1 VSDQCWRRIDTDT
14 GPVLIIELDEPDTDL
29 PKTAAPEPSPSA
41 TRSPSTR
48 SPATEMESC
57 ARCRRAF
64 RPAAAGRSTTG
75 AAPGLAVLRRWPDG
89 PICSG
94 CFASAVETY
103 GHCAACRVHRLLPGV
118 GPAGQRWCTDC
129 AGGLGNFTC
138 DRCGREGWIE
148 RVGTCGSCVLTDRI
162 NELLDD
168 GTGRVRPE
176 LQPLAD
182 RITAMSRPRSGILWL
197 SRPAP
202 QGILRALAAG
212 QVPLT
217 HDGLSTLTPRRSV
230 IYIRDLMIAAGI
242 LPPVDRFLFLFEQW
256 WPTWLAGLD
265 DPDHRKVLRH
275 FITWH
280 VLRTMRDTI
289 ARRGELGHGPNQ
301 LARQQLRAAAA
312 FLHGL
317 ASHDRTLLT
326 CRQADIDRFLVHRA
340 KAHDMRPF
348 LRWAMNGGHM
358 PKLTLPPG
366 VQKEPMLI
374 SQKQRIELLR
384 RVHRGDG
391 MDLTDRII
399 ALLVLLYAQPLIR
412 VQRLTIDDIT
422 TDQDGQLLIRLGEP
436 ASPVPP
442 PFDDLVRQY
451 LGARTNQTTAT
462 NPDSRWLFPGRR
474 AGHPLHPTSMR
485 LRLANLGVPNM
496 PGRSR
501 AIRELLRQA
510 PPSIIAGMLGYG
522 ASSAEDLARES
533 GTTWMRYAAGPHSLG
548 GS

>member
-1 VSDQCWRRIDTDT
+1 VTDQCWRRIDTDT
-14 GPVLIIELDEPDTDL
+14 GPVLIIEYDEPDTEI
-29 PKTAAPEPSPSA
+29 PKTDAPEPG
-41 TRSPSTR
+41 
-48 SPATEMESC
+48 SPATEVESC

-64 RPAAAGRSTTG
+64 RPAGTGRSTTPDT
-75 AAPGLAVLRRWPDG
+75 ASGLVVLRRWPDG

-94 CFASAVETY
+94 CFAKAVETY
-103 GHCAACRVHRLLPGV
+103 GHCQACRAHRLLPGV

-138 DRCGREGWIE
+138 ARCGREGWIE

-162 NELLDD
+162 SELLDD

-202 QGILRALAAG
+202 QGILRALATG

-217 HDGLSTLTPRRSV
+217 HDGLSGLTPRRSV
-230 IYIRDLMIAAGI
+230 IYIRDLMIASGI
-242 LPPVDRFLFLFEQW
+242 LPPVDRFLVLFEQW

-280 VLRTMRDTI
+280 VLRTMRETI

-312 FLHGL
+312 FLQDLAGHG
-317 ASHDRTLLT
+317 RTLPT
-326 CRQADIDRFLVHRA
+326 CRQADIDRVLAHHG
-340 KAHDMRPF
+340 KAHDMRTF
-348 LRWAMNGGHM
+348 LRWSMNGGHM
-358 PKLTLPPG
+358 PKLTLPPS
-366 VQKEPMLI
+366 VQKEPVLI
-374 SQKQRIELLR
+374 SQQQRVELLR

-391 MDLTDRII
+391 MDLTDRVI

-422 TDQDGQLLIRLGEP
+422 TDQAGQLLIRLGEP
-436 ASPVPP
+436 ASPVPA
-442 PFDDLVRQY
+442 PFDELVRQY

-474 AGHPLHPTSMR
+474 AGHPLHTTSMR

-510 PPSIIAGMLGYG
+510 PPSIIAGMLGY
-522 ASSAEDLARES
+522 ATDSSETLARET
-533 GTTWMRYAAGPHSLG
+533 GTTWMRYAAGPHAPH
-548 GS
+548 GSRPSV

>member
-1 VSDQCWRRIDTDT
+1 MSDQCWRRIDPDT
-14 GPVLIIELDEPDTDL
+14 GPVLVIELDEPETDA
-29 PKTAAPEPSPSA
+29 PKPDRPKRNRLNPD
-41 TRSPSTR
+41 R
-48 SPATEMESC
+48 PATDVESC

-64 RPAAAGRSTTG
+64 RPAGTGRASIPDAAS
-75 AAPGLAVLRRWPDG
+75 GLAILRRWPDG

-94 CFASAVETY
+94 CFAKAVETY

-138 DRCGREGWIE
+138 ARCGREGWIE

-317 ASHDRTLLT
+317 AGQGRTLPT

-358 PKLTLPPG
+358 PKLTLPPS
-366 VQKEPMLI
+366 VQKEPVLI